1 MKTILQMAICPAGIL
16 IVTSWCLAASL
27 SAEVDGKPPVILMDD
42 VVVPVPH
49 EIFTVLDDLG
59 VENWSQFDRELEF
72 AQRTDR
78 TATAL
83 LFGTVVAE
91 GFLSVQAKDA
101 EATRSLGP
109 TVLELADLLGVKDAV
124 TVHAKAII
132 DNADAGEWDAVR
144 NELDKTQ
151 QTVRETM
158 TKLRDEDLSHCVSMG
173 GWLRGTEAVG
183 EVILS
188 DYTNDKAELLHQ
200 PDLVAHFRG
209 VTDKM
214 QDGTRNHPLMQRITG
229 ELESIESS
237 MSGNPMNKEKV
248 RQIQSACA
256 ELVGYIYDPA
266 TIRAQ
271 KEDQ

>member
-1 MKTILQMAICPAGIL
+1 MKTILRTPVRSAGIL
-16 IVTSWCLAASL
+16 VMSTWCLTSAL
-27 SAEVDGKPPVILMDD
+27 SADHTGQPPVTLMDD

-59 VENWSQFDRELEF
+59 VENWALFERDLEF
-72 AQRTDR
+72 KQRTDR
-78 TATAL
+78 TSTAL

-124 TVHAKAII
+124 SVHAKAII
-132 DNADAGEWDAVR
+132 DNADVGDWDAVR

-158 TKLRDEDLSHCVSMG
+158 TKLRDEDLAHCVSMG

-188 DYTNDKAELLHQ
+188 GFSDEKAELLHQ
-200 PDLVAHFRG
+200 PDLVAHFRS
-209 VTDKM
+209 VTNQM
-214 QDGTRNHPLMQRITG
+214 QDATRNHPLMVRI
-229 ELESIESS
+229 IEDLAEIETA
-237 MSGNPMNKEKV
+237 MQANPMNKEKV
-248 RQIQSACA
+248 EHIQTACA
-256 ELVGYIYDPA
+256 RLIATIYDPA
-266 TIRAQ
+266 TLDAK
-271 KEDQ
+271 KEDK